1 MKNTNNLETP
11 EFRKP
16 IPAPAPKAAADQY
29 ITIPVAEYIYLHR
42 QATMLEM
49 IIKDKT
55 YNRETV
61 ATAKALWLSMN
72 DLDEAGAEK

>member
-1 MKNTNNLETP
+1 MKRQKLLETP
-11 EFRKP
+11 ENIMPLCPTTVTK
-16 IPAPAPKAAADQY
+16 ADQY
-29 ITIPVAEYIYLHR
+29 ITIPVAEYIYLHK